1 MIIKKKSFIF
11 VLKPIICRLRRQ
23 DGLFVLSLVSVTL
36 VVIPVSVINALNLI
50 AMEKKENDQLI
61 SLIFR
66 IRNESITIDKVNV
79 NQPLSV
85 AVERA
90 LKDEEARKSG
100 DWVVTYN
107 GTQVDPSR
115 KVRDL
120 NLTDGALLKLTLKA
134 GGGGGS

>member
-1 MIIKKKSFIF
+1 M
-11 VLKPIICRLRRQ
+11 
-23 DGLFVLSLVSVTL
+23 TL
-36 VVIPVSVINALNLI
+36 VVIPVSVIYALNMI

-107 GTQVDPSR
+107 GTQVDPSK
-115 KVRDL
+115 KVKDF
-120 NLTDGALLKLTLKA
+120 NLSDGALLKLTLKA
-134 GGGGGS
+134 GGGGGC